1 MNNKKTYFIFFSIL
15 LFLNSCGELIKRTTP
30 TKKET
35 TWVYIELETIMKK
48 DTTLNYLYGKINKSI
63 LDNLEN
69 KNRNDIFKVSD
80 IRYFN
85 DDDKFQLYK
94 DDDESGTLFFSVQSI
109 KKISVYE
116 RDPIYSFDKED
127 LHLSTLELLK

>member
-1 MNNKKTYFIFFSIL
+1 MNIRKIYFIIFSII
-15 LFLNSCGELIKRTTP
+15 LFLSSCGELIKRTTP

-35 TWVYIELETIMKK
+35 SWVYIELETIMKK
-48 DTTLNYLYGKINKSI
+48 DTTLSYLYGKINKSI
-63 LDNLEN
+63 LDNLET
-69 KNRNDIFKVSD
+69 KNINDIFKVSE

-85 DDDKFQLYK
+85 DNDKFQLYK

>member
-63 LDNLEN
+63 LDNLET
-69 KNRNDIFKVSD
+69 KNRNDVFKVSE